1 MLYEY
6 KTVTKGTTMKERQ
19 KVTVVLEVELS
30 GEIKDLL
37 DVIAGRVYSMTNV
50 EGVTASFLEPQN
62 VETTV

>member
-1 MLYEY
+1 
-6 KTVTKGTTMKERQ
+6 MKERQ
-19 KVTVVLEVELS
+19 KVTVVLELELS

>member
-1 MLYEY
+1 
-6 KTVTKGTTMKERQ
+6 MKERQ

-37 DVIAGRVYSMTNV
+37 DVIAGRIYSMTNV
-50 EGVTASFLEPQN
+50 EGVTASYLEPQN